1 MAQATTK
8 PREQQRGE
16 KRKNLWKDILRHRM
30 LYLFILPCFIWLI
43 VFCYVPMG
51 GIVLAFKNYKFNL
64 GIYGSPWAGMKWF
77 REFINSPEFWITIK
91 NTLRITLLKL
101 VICFPAP
108 ILLALLLNEVRNAK
122 FKRIVQTVSYL
133 PNFVSWVVVIQL
145 MRALF
150 TPYGGIVNE
159 IRKAMGY
166 EAVFIMG
173 LKSAFLPMVVLS
185 DLWKNIG
192 WSSIVYLAAITSVDQ
207 QLYEAAV
214 IDGANHVQQVW
225 HITLPGIMQ
234 IIGIMFIMAV
244 GGLLNAGYDQILLLQ
259 QPANTQISQVL
270 DTYVLQTGI
279 KYGKFEYATAIGLFK
294 SLFSLVMVVVTNYL
308 AQRFGEVGLW

>member
-1 MAQATTK
+1 MAQVIKDRK
-8 PREQQRGE
+8 PAKKTNWRLVLST
-16 KRKNLWKDILRHRM
+16 NVP
-30 LYLFILPCFIWLI
+30 LFLMCIPCIVLI
-43 VFCYVPMG
+43 ICFCYMPMAG
-51 GIVLAFKNYKFNL
+51 TVLAFKNFKPKY
-64 GIYGSPWAGMKWF
+64 GIFGSPWVGFKNF
-77 REFINSPEFWITIK
+77 EFMFKNETFWAVLK
-91 NTLRITLLKL
+91 NTLFYNIIFL
-101 VICFPAP
+101 VIGRTLPP
-108 ILLALLLNEVRNAK
+108 ILAIITSEVHNKKLARVY
-122 FKRIVQTVSYL
+122 QTTMIMPHFLSY
-133 PNFVSWVVVIQL
+133 VVVSV
-145 MRALF
+145 
-150 TPYGGIVNE
+150 IVLA
-159 IRKAMGY
+159 ILGADTG
-166 EAVFIMG
+166 IMG
-173 LKSAFLPMVVLS
+173 HWYRSRGLEPIAFYSEPNYWYAILIIVRTWKTIGYDSIIYLGTITGIS
-185 DLWKNIG
+185 DE
-192 WSSIVYLAAITSVDQ
+192 Y
-207 QLYEAAV
+207 YEAAV